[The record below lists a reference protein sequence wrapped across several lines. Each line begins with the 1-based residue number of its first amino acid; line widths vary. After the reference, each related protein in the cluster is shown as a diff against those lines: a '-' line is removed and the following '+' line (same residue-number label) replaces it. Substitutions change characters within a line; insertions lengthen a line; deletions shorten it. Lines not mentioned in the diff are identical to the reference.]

1 LFEQDKI
8 VKKLFSPLVV
18 VVLSIAFF
26 GVWYSYFSP
35 ENKNLRVTY
44 LDVGQG
50 DSTLIQFPDGK
61 VALIDGGPDK
71 KVLED
76 LGRKLPFYKRGI
88 DVVFLSHPHA
98 DHMVGLIYV
107 LQRYKVGRVVV
118 TEGIHETPEYREF
131 IDIVKNKNIP
141 MTLAREGVAFDFSG
155 GVKMNTLYP
164 HTGISSDNPNDL
176 SEVLLLTF
184 RNNEFLFTGDL
195 EKDATESML
204 SRSKKLRVDV
214 VKVPH
219 HGSKDAYD
227 ENLYAMLKPEV
238 AVISVGENKYGHPSP
253 MTLSFFEKIG
263 IKYFRTDKEGDIS
276 LFSDGNNVIRV
287 E

>member
-1 LFEQDKI
+1 MFEQDKI

-238 AVISVGENKYGHPSP
+238 AVISVGENKYGHPSL

>member
-238 AVISVGENKYGHPSP
+238 AVISVGENKYGHPSL